1 MHVQY
6 ENRSGNER
14 RQNGLASL
22 WYVEVENRSGED
34 RRAVKSEDEGDAPKN
49 TLADAFLIAAM
60 KKARNKR

>member
-6 ENRSGNER
+6 ENRSGNDR

-22 WYVEVENRSGED
+22 WYVEVEIRSGED
-34 RRAVKSEDEGDAPKN
+34 RRAVKSNDDGDAPKN
-49 TLADAFLIAAM
+49 TMVDAFLIAAM

>member
-14 RQNGLASL
+14 RQNGLAFL
-22 WYVEVENRSGED
+22 RYVEIEQRMGTD
-34 RRAVKSEDEGDAPKN
+34 RRALKGDADSDAPKN